1 MNEFLKSGNRIQ
13 TRPAGLDYNLEP
25 GLVYELKWDN
35 WDSIAYLDMGSSIS
49 LPTNMYETNSDKKFI
64 NKILNHFNKTTKNT
78 TGVILTGLKGSGKT
92 VMSKNIAVSSK
103 LPIII
108 VSSDF
113 PTRHLNKFFSR
124 FSEAEVCV
132 IFDEV
137 DKNERAWN
145 TEDLL
150 GFLDGIN
157 ATSKKLVLLT
167 CNSNSK
173 MNDFIMNRCS
183 RIRYYKE
190 FTKLDR
196 NAVTEIVN
204 SKIEDKSETTPVVD
218 FIMDRFDII
227 SYDNISSFVEELNQ
241 YPSDTFEELVQDLNI
256 SINDRNRKADRDTSV
271 ETKDSSVDSA
281 ESTKTS
287 EIRNNQTE
295 VVIEDLIAEC

>member
-13 TRPAGLDYNLEP
+13 TRPAGMDYNLEP
-25 GLVYELKWDN
+25 GAVYELKWDA
-35 WDSIAYLDMGSSIS
+35 WDSIAYLEVGSSIT
-49 LPTNMYETNSDKKFI
+49 LPSQMYETNSDKKFI
-64 NKILNHFNKTTKNT
+64 NKILNHFKNTKRNT

-92 VMSKNIAVSSK
+92 VMSKNIAVSSG

-108 VSSDF
+108 VASDF
-113 PTRHLNKFFSR
+113 PTRQLNKLFSK
-124 FSEAEVCV
+124 FSETEVCV

-137 DKNERAWN
+137 DKNERSWN

-167 CNSNSK
+167 CNNNSK
-173 MNDFIMNRCS
+173 MNEFIMNRCS
-183 RIRYYKE
+183 RIRYYRE
-190 FTKLDR
+190 FTKLDKE
-196 NAVTEIVN
+196 AVTEIVN
-204 SKIEDKSETTPVVD
+204 SKIEDKNETVPVVN

-241 YPSDTFEELVQDLNI
+241 YPTDTFEELVQDLNI
-256 SINDRNRKADRDTSV
+256 SINDRNRKADGDTTV
-271 ETKDSSVDSA
+271 KTKDSSVDS
-281 ESTKTS
+281 TKPTEAS

-295 VVIEDLIAEC
+295 MVIEDLIAEC